1 MPRYRKRRTS
11 RSRAKRYILK
21 LDPEVWLRRFGQVA
35 PVARASWVF
44 TSVKYT
50 ATEEPILEALRET
63 TVPTEKYPY
72 FLATGKEALEA
83 AVTAGSQTA
92 LDELV
97 RVALERIWRDIT
109 TWEVEEIYN
118 RAREIAGG
126 WDISGWTEV
135 EGWDVDGQLTLQ
147 ALVQAT
153 EEIVDPQVVENAIIP
168 VEVGAEMGEDYR
180 TTTSH
185 LSELVAY
192 TESSTSDWTI
202 VGGE

>member
-50 ATEEPILEALRET
+50 ATEEPILEALRKT

>member
-135 EGWDVDGQLTLQ
+135 EGWEVDGQLTLQ

-153 EEIVDPQVVENAIIP
+153 QEIVDPQVVENAIIP

>member
-50 ATEEPILEALRET
+50 ATEEPILEALRKT

-135 EGWDVDGQLTLQ
+135 EGWEVDGQLTLQ